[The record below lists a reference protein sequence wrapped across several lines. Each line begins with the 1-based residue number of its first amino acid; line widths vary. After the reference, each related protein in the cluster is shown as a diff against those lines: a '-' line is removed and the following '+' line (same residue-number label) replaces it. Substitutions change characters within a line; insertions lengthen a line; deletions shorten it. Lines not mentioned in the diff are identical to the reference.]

1 MSPQIEA
8 IKALFS
14 ELFAKLMTFALE
26 EEFLGYLGESL
37 EIFYN
42 LQEGEEYEFDP
53 SEEFLFL
60 SWFLLDDQD
69 LEGRALIDEFLKRAG
84 DELSLQEMQICK
96 ALKETHL
103 TILVVK
109 DSVPGKSLRLK
120 DLFLGEE
127 FDVEE
132 SVGSENALPGTIL
145 FTRVLR
151 IGDTRFLVGAGVFLD
166 AAVTEPLTKFVTDQ
180 YKEECEDGRHMS
192 FKEFLKHNGEL
203 INWWIR
209 AYEKGELYQLENEDP
224 DEDDDG
230 DDDPK
235 SDLA

>member
-8 IKALFS
+8 FKSLFS
-14 ELFAKLMTFALE
+14 ELFAKMMAFCLE
-26 EEFLGYLGESL
+26 EEFLSFLGESL

-53 SEEFLFL
+53 AEEFLFL
-60 SWFLLDDQD
+60 SWFMLDDED
-69 LEGRALIDEFLKRAG
+69 LEGNALIDEFLRRNA

-103 TILVVK
+103 TLLQVK
-109 DSVPGKSLRLK
+109 SSVPGKSLTLK

-127 FDVEE
+127 FEVEE
-132 SVGSENALPGTIL
+132 SVGSENALPDSVL

-151 IGDTRFLVGAGVFLD
+151 LGDTRFLVGAGIFLD
-166 AAVTEPLTKFVTDQ
+166 ASVTEPLTQFITDQ
-180 YKEECEDGRHMS
+180 YKDDCEDGRHIS

-209 AYEKGELYQLENEDP
+209 AYEKGELFQLEDEKP

-230 DDDPK
+230 SPDPK
-235 SDLA
+235 EA